1 MLRNLLRTKQC
12 YRSLSTTS
20 QALNKQKALY
30 IDDLEQLAQLDQSS
44 VAGPVEDVDI
54 DIYEEAGQSIRGS
67 AEASFGRKR
76 IGCVQLPS
84 NLKSAIHDTI
94 SEVDK
99 PLLRSDALRI
109 YDSFRST
116 SKLPIIQEPS
126 RKFDKQKRQITADEG
141 HTMTYGGRETVAYV
155 AGAMPA
161 TYAAIYNV
169 LKELKERICGF
180 EPKSML
186 DFGTGPGTA
195 IWAAREHFKLDSC
208 TGVDISEDMLRMAEN
223 LIERSGLTSISG
235 QTSFQRYFSYN
246 PKQPKTDLVMSAFTL
261 GDTPSEALRRS
272 ALESLWNQT
281 GDVLILIERGTP
293 VGFQIIA
300 QAREWILENN
310 SNSQEPVVHVVA
322 PCPHDKPCPLFRGEP
337 LQPDRDWCHF
347 SQRVERPKF
356 LMKTKHSK
364 VNIEDA
370 KYSYVVLRRG
380 PRPTVTNTEQE
391 DLETEAYSWPRLI
404 TPPLKK
410 NKHVVMDVCSPEG
423 EIQRMIIPK
432 SQGKIPYRDAR
443 KSAWGDLFPHA
454 SKNPPVVRIKQK
466 TLETS
471 FSE

>member
-1 MLRNLLRTKQC
+1 
-12 YRSLSTTS
+12 
-20 QALNKQKALY
+20 
-30 IDDLEQLAQLDQSS
+30 
-44 VAGPVEDVDI
+44 
-54 DIYEEAGQSIRGS
+54 
-67 AEASFGRKR
+67 
-76 IGCVQLPS
+76 
-84 NLKSAIHDTI
+84 
-94 SEVDK
+94 
-99 PLLRSDALRI
+99 
-109 YDSFRST
+109 
-116 SKLPIIQEPS
+116 
-126 RKFDKQKRQITADEG
+126 
-141 HTMTYGGRETVAYV
+141 MTYGGRETVAYV

-169 LKELKERICGF
+169 LKELKERISGF
-180 EPKSML
+180 EPKNML
-186 DFGTGPGTA
+186 DFGTGPGTG
-195 IWAAREHFKLDSC
+195 IWAAREHFQLETC

-223 LIERSGLTSISG
+223 LIEKSGAAPLAGKTN
-235 QTSFQRYFSYN
+235 FQRYFSYN

-281 GDVLILIERGTP
+281 GDVLVLIERGTP

-310 SNSQEPVVHVVA
+310 SDVQEPVVHVVA

-364 VNIEDA
+364 VNVEDA

-380 PRPTVTNTEQE
+380 PRPNVTTAEQE

-410 NKHVVMDVCSPEG
+410 SKHVVMDVCSPEG

-443 KSAWGDLFPHA
+443 KSAWGDLFPHS

-466 TLETS
+466 VQEDQSVAEKNL
-471 FSE
+471 